1 MQQGNTDAD
10 GTATHV
16 RGNHDENMFFGAA
29 FNAEQREGNG
39 AASLNSDDDSSIS
52 ISSGDTK
59 DEGDEEDSINI
70 SESSADLACSS
81 VDSLDIVSL
90 SLSIPY
96 STPVTDKK
104 NPPSAKKKDNV
115 PAVRIK
121 STYPDCIRLNSDL
134 TDLDRDVYAPKVFF
148 DKNRRKVAVL
158 TMWLPGHYNQSD
170 VSALVNDGGN
180 TLTVKLRPPR
190 QFLSPIIL
198 AATNI
203 AGYTES
209 GLGLAYGNLCDDLPS
224 SNFEKKMVF
233 DLPFQAEV
241 NLCPEAFGKAIN
253 DSGAEVVDI
262 ELDAE
267 RGVGRQLILAVRE
280 TLPEDMKQEN
290 VGRRIFR

>member
-29 FNAEQREGNG
+29 FNAEQREGDS

-104 NPPSAKKKDNV
+104 
-115 PAVRIK
+115 I
-121 STYPDCIRLNSDL
+121 LHL
-134 TDLDRDVYAPKVFF
+134 Q
-148 DKNRRKVAVL
+148 RRR
-158 TMWLPGHYNQSD
+158 TTFLP
-170 VSALVNDGGN
+170 
-180 TLTVKLRPPR
+180 
-190 QFLSPIIL
+190 
-198 AATNI
+198 
-203 AGYTES
+203 
-209 GLGLAYGNLCDDLPS
+209 
-224 SNFEKKMVF
+224 
-233 DLPFQAEV
+233 
-241 NLCPEAFGKAIN
+241 
-253 DSGAEVVDI
+253 
-262 ELDAE
+262 
-267 RGVGRQLILAVRE
+267 
-280 TLPEDMKQEN
+280 
-290 VGRRIFR
+290 